1 MIDINEKEH
10 VLHIIYDNDDDL
22 SSELF
27 CDIYKLA
34 SIYDDPHPNTGT
46 WHFPMSVAREY
57 FKSHPTSSLRPYGDM
72 ADFVIVYREGDVLAK
87 NHERQHAKYFTDPF
101 YRDFTKELFLEL
113 TPEKRQEF
121 KVKMGRENESD
132 ESEMVLDE
140 FQSMYFSPNPNFFK
154 PPPTYDAYFKYS
166 TNTIY
171 TYNRKP
177 YDPKEKEKEKEERE
191 PEEKEERNM
200 NNKEKS
206 GNSNGNGNKEFRKHK
221 SPDHRTKNT
230 NNKNNGNNGN
240 KKYIKKEK
248 RNDEKQKEER

>member
-1 MIDINEKEH
+1 MIYKKLYHIYTQTIKRKREMIEINEKEH
-10 VLHIIYDNDDDL
+10 VLHIIYDQDEDL
-22 SSELF
+22 SSDLF
-27 CDIYKLA
+27 IDIYQIA
-34 SIYDDPHPNTGT
+34 SIYDDLHPNTGT

-57 FKSHPTSSLRPYGDM
+57 FKTHPASSLRPYGDM

-87 NHERQHAKYFTDPF
+87 NHERQHGKYFTDPI
-101 YRDFTKELFLEL
+101 YRDFTKELFLEF

-121 KVKMGRENESD
+121 KIKMGRENEPD
-132 ESEMVLDE
+132 DSEMVLDE

-177 YDPKEKEKEKEERE
+177 YDPKDKEKDERE
-191 PEEKEERNM
+191 PEEKEEK
-200 NNKEKS
+200 NK
-206 GNSNGNGNKEFRKHK
+206 NKEFRKHK
-221 SPDHRTKNT
+221 SPDHRSKHT
-230 NNKNNGNNGN
+230 NNKNNGN

-248 RNDEKQKEER
+248 RNDEK